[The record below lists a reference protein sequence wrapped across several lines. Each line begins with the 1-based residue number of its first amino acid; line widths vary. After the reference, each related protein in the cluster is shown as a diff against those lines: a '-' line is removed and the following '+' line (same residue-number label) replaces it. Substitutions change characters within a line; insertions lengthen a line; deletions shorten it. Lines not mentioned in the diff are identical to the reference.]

1 MMIMKKILILVVAAL
16 ALVGIGSAS
25 AQSRNSY
32 FMEGSYFRNDL
43 NPALA
48 PTRGY
53 LALPGISGVGIN
65 ATNNI
70 LSIDNFLYQRDGQLV
85 TALHG
90 SVTADE
96 FLGRLPDVGKISFDT
111 KVNVFG
117 LGFWAKKMYWSFGLN
132 ANVSADMALSTDMF
146 KALKTLGNGRYDL
159 GNTALE
165 ANAYLDAYLG
175 TSFRVHR
182 NVSIGLKA
190 KFLVGVATLDAKF
203 NNLSAD
209 IDPDAV
215 SAVVEG
221 TMNANGIVF
230 DNSAVVPGEELPLG
244 ELFNYSDIS
253 RMLSSAKNFG
263 LAFDVGTEVRLFND
277 HLKISAAL
285 VDFGF
290 IRWKPDNLVTA
301 AVDGH
306 FNFNGINLATQETD
320 YATDFKFVAS
330 EPSSTEQY
338 NTQLNFSVNAGI
350 EYNFLRNHFAVG
362 LLSHTKFCNTMIYSE
377 LTASLNLRPT
387 SWISATVSH
396 TFLNG
401 NRPGVFG
408 AAINIHP
415 AAFNLYVGVDYIDP
429 RLVVGPEIDGR
440 EIYLPRYQKSLNVY
454 AGLGF
459 NFGRPKFLKEQ
470 AAQAK
475 AEAKAKRQ
483 ARRR

>member
-1 MMIMKKILILVVAAL
+1 MKKILVVIAAVL
-16 ALVGIGSAS
+16 ALVGVGSAS

-53 LALPGISGVGIN
+53 LALPGLSGVGVN
-65 ATNNI
+65 ASNNI
-70 LSIDNFLYQRDGQLV
+70 FSIDNFLYQRNGELV

-96 FLGRLPDVGKISFDT
+96 FLGNLPNVGKMAVDA
-111 KVNVFG
+111 KVNVLG
-117 LGFWAKKMYWSFGLN
+117 LGFWSKKMYWTLGVN
-132 ANVSADMALSTDMF
+132 ANVSADMALSTDVF

-159 GNTALE
+159 GNTSLE

-182 NVSIGLKA
+182 NVNIGLKA
-190 KFLVGVATLDAKF
+190 KFLMGVATLDAKF
-203 NNLSAD
+203 NNLYAEVNPED
-209 IDPDAV
+209 V
-215 SAVVEG
+215 SAIVDG
-221 TMNANGIVF
+221 TVNANGILF
-230 DNSAVVPGEELPLG
+230 DSSVVEPGKELPFA
-244 ELFNYSDIS
+244 EMVKYNDVSY
-253 RMLSSAKNFG
+253 MLNNAKNFG
-263 LAFDVGTEVRLFND
+263 FAFDVGTEVRLLNN
-277 HLKISAAL
+277 HLIISAAL
-285 VDFGF
+285 TDFGF
-290 IRWKPDNLVTA
+290 ITWKADNLISA
-301 AVDGH
+301 AIDGN
-306 FNFNGINLATQETD
+306 FGFNGINLATQDMEFEQ
-320 YATDFKFVAS
+320 DFEFVATRPTA
-330 EPSSTEQY
+330 EDKY

-350 EYNFLRNHFAVG
+350 EYNFLRNHFALG
-362 LLSHTKFCNTMIYSE
+362 LLSQTKFCNTMVYSE

-429 RLVVGPEIDGR
+429 RLVVGPEIEGR

-470 AAQAK
+470 AAQDK